1 LDTTLLNEV
10 NGAYEMLIKV
20 ELRGRAAPANARL
33 QSLEVQTTTML
44 NSKTQPRLNLG
55 RNTIYV
61 GVGDQTESVVFW
73 PELQGGKY
81 KEHVVEEKNVTATRQ
96 HIGYQGTVH
105 PVTANEDA
113 YLVYRLDAPGDL
125 TRLTY
130 GGRFY
135 NRAPKSH
142 CDLLYSLDG
151 GKSWT
156 PSWSLTSVEPPW
168 DVIHYE
174 TVDLPKGHRSV
185 WVKYLMN
192 TSDPSP
198 SGCSLYAV
206 RLEAN
211 YLPADAAFR
220 PIEVTFCW
228 SEPQQDRTLVERS
241 HTQLVTEVPFRYTI
255 NVGGEDHPVM
265 NWLRV
270 QTPPSD
276 FGFRISDFGLSGSGQ
291 SAIGNRQSAI
301 GGGEKFVGQW
311 ATYGR
316 NLAVSKPYTLSA
328 PSITNWDAGDPEG
341 KKLTDGVAGPP
352 YAGGISYRW
361 GALWN
366 GGTNPVITLDLGA
379 PTACASFGM
388 NFHGY
393 EWWDFL
399 KGEVKDQV
407 EVLTSL
413 DGREYTSRGFLHTDW
428 RWKELPINL
437 MWPDEETITGA
448 TCRFIPEQPV
458 TARYVQYKVTSQ
470 RFFCCTELEVLDSIR
485 FEPFDLRIALPDE
498 R

>member
-1 LDTTLLNEV
+1 
-10 NGAYEMLIKV
+10 
-20 ELRGRAAPANARL
+20 
-33 QSLEVQTTTML
+33 
-44 NSKTQPRLNLG
+44 
-55 RNTIYV
+55 
-61 GVGDQTESVVFW
+61 
-73 PELQGGKY
+73 
-81 KEHVVEEKNVTATRQ
+81 
-96 HIGYQGTVH
+96 
-105 PVTANEDA
+105 
-113 YLVYRLDAPGDL
+113 
-125 TRLTY
+125 
-130 GGRFY
+130 
-135 NRAPKSH
+135 
-142 CDLLYSLDG
+142 
-151 GKSWT
+151 
-156 PSWSLTSVEPPW
+156 
-168 DVIHYE
+168 
-174 TVDLPKGHRSV
+174 
-185 WVKYLMN
+185 
-192 TSDPSP
+192 
-198 SGCSLYAV
+198 
-206 RLEAN
+206 
-211 YLPADAAFR
+211 
-220 PIEVTFCW
+220 
-228 SEPQQDRTLVERS
+228 
-241 HTQLVTEVPFRYTI
+241 
-255 NVGGEDHPVM
+255 
-265 NWLRV
+265 
-270 QTPPSD
+270 
-276 FGFRISDFGLSGSGQ
+276 
-291 SAIGNRQSAI
+291 
-301 GGGEKFVGQW
+301 
-311 ATYGR
+311 
-316 NLAVSKPYTLSA
+316 VSKPYTLSA